1 MTADFMQQWEQFEHN
16 SAPPGLA
23 AAALTLSYPP
33 ARHSGMGMGGGD
45 LGGSVAKTHVARARM
60 LGFTSGTSPE
70 SHCSEGGLQRIK
82 LQTYNSV
89 GGSGG
94 EEAKSFS
101 RGCCCCMAILGVC
114 CRYSVGNNSSPTQGN
129 VCPCLGGGRQ
139 NIRNRTSS
147 FVDASS
153 VGECLQPW
161 VSVKCFHAGCGAF
174 TSLALKVKG
183 IESLQDVP
191 GRDFWLCQQRA

>member
-1 MTADFMQQWEQFEHN
+1 
-16 SAPPGLA
+16 
-23 AAALTLSYPP
+23 
-33 ARHSGMGMGGGD
+33 
-45 LGGSVAKTHVARARM
+45 M

-70 SHCSEGGLQRIK
+70 SRCSEGGLRRIK

-94 EEAKSFS
+94 KRQSHFPGAVAAAWLFWVSAAGIQWETTQT
-101 RGCCCCMAILGVC
+101 
-114 CRYSVGNNSSPTQGN
+114 SPTQGN
-129 VCPCLGGGRQ
+129 VCPCLGGGRR

-153 VGECLQPW
+153 VGEGLQPW